1 MAQASSPVWPTLQ
14 VLDLFHLMPLV
25 AIQPDIVS
33 FCATMSGLVAAHGSW
48 NIQIWGTPWKQ
59 TPWEWFYQP
68 SLWWKKGGLPGLPTE
83 DTGGLRWFKHEHEVF
98 QRLCCRDCR
107 VSAFGS
113 LLGSP
118 VQHAVRIST
127 AMQLGRKVP
136 KIFHLDPLGI
146 VIVTVMTLLA
156 TDLRFN
162 LQDSTK
168 TDFSFSLDPIN
179 QFHQLLRVLT
189 QVPARKLRCGTRLW
203 DSFLPCRRPPC
214 SQRLWVWRSRSL
226 PAPLGISPRDAA
238 FGTCEKW
245 WTMACHSHIPD
256 LLWNLLGLVCFKNSY
271 WRWLWDP

>member
-1 MAQASSPVWPTLQ
+1 MSMRYSSDSAVE
-14 VLDLFHLMPLV
+14 
-25 AIQPDIVS
+25 IV
-33 FCATMSGLVAAHGSW
+33 
-48 NIQIWGTPWKQ
+48 
-59 TPWEWFYQP
+59 E
-68 SLWWKKGGLPGLPTE
+68 
-83 DTGGLRWFKHEHEVF
+83 
-98 QRLCCRDCR
+98 
-107 VSAFGS
+107 SAFGS
-113 LLGSP
+113 LLRSP

-136 KIFHLDPLGI
+136 KIFHLDPLRR
-146 VIVTVMTLLA
+146 VIVTVITLLA

-168 TDFSFSLDPIN
+168 TGFSFSLDPIN
-179 QFHQLLRVLT
+179 QFHQLLHVLT

-256 LLWNLLGLVCFKNSY
+256 LLWNLLGLVGLVCFKNSY